1 MRGGIMKKYFFFFFI
16 AISLIFLSQ
25 SVFANNT
32 QSEKKFSF
40 EVGAGIRSISNDLYK
55 DVYDS
60 PGTVI
65 SFDFGYR
72 VVKQVEIFAH
82 TDYFKKDGKLTL
94 TEEDTTLKLIPI
106 EFGVRYLFN
115 VGKTGRIVPYIGL
128 GGGFYSIKETNV
140 IGDFNE
146 SKAGFLLEGGIKFY
160 IVKSFFL
167 DLKLKDVILKYE
179 DTKLGGS
186 VVLGGIGIS
195 F

>member
-1 MRGGIMKKYFFFFFI
+1 MKKYFFFILI
-16 AISLIFLSQ
+16 ATGLIFLSQ

-32 QSEKKFSF
+32 QSDKKFSF
-40 EVGAGIRSISNDLYK
+40 EVGAGIRSISEDLYK

-60 PGTVI
+60 SGTVI

-72 VVKQVEIFAH
+72 VAKQIEVFAH

-94 TEEDTTLKLIPI
+94 TKEDTTLKLIPI
-106 EFGVRYLFN
+106 EFGARYLFK
-115 VGKTGRIVPYIGL
+115 VGKNGKIVPYLGL

-140 IGDFNE
+140 IGDFSE
-146 SKAGFLLEGGIKFY
+146 SKAGFLFEGGIKFY
-160 IVKSFFL
+160 IVKSFFI
-167 DLKLKDVILKYE
+167 DVKLKDVILKYE

-186 VVLGGIGIS
+186 LLLGGIGIS